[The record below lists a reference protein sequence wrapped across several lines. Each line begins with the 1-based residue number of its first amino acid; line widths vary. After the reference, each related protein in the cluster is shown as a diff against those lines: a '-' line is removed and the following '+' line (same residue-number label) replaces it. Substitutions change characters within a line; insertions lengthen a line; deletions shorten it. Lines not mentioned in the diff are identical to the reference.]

1 MDIYEGTKSDYN
13 IRKKDRGIMENGK
26 AKNRP
31 LARYISIGLLLGL
44 SFGAGMKN
52 IPAGIGIGLALG
64 AMFYQLSRNKSD
76 KGKDD
81 GEGKNNTP
89 TD

>member
-1 MDIYEGTKSDYN
+1 
-13 IRKKDRGIMENGK
+13 MESKK
-26 AKNRP
+26 AKNRT
-31 LARYISIGLLLGL
+31 LARYIAIGLLLGL
-44 SFGAGMKN
+44 SLGAGMKN

-81 GEGKNNTP
+81 GAGKNKSINQWLKIAIT
-89 TD
+89 TLLYYLSMHYNI

>member
-1 MDIYEGTKSDYN
+1 
-13 IRKKDRGIMENGK
+13 MEHGK
-26 AKNRP
+26 ARNRT
-31 LARYISIGLLLGL
+31 LARYIAIGLLLGL
-44 SFGAGMKN
+44 SLGAGMKN

-81 GEGKNNTP
+81 GAGKNNTP

>member
-1 MDIYEGTKSDYN
+1 
-13 IRKKDRGIMENGK
+13 MENGK
-26 AKNRP
+26 AKDRP
-31 LARYISIGLLLGL
+31 LARYIAIGLLLGL

-52 IPAGIGIGLALG
+52 IPIGIVLGLALG
-64 AMFYQLSRNKSD
+64 SMLYQLSRNKSD

>member
-1 MDIYEGTKSDYN
+1 
-13 IRKKDRGIMENGK
+13 MEHGK
-26 AKNRP
+26 AKNRT
-31 LARYISIGLLLGL
+31 LARYIAIGLLLGL

-76 KGKDD
+76 KRKEDKR
-81 GEGKNNTP
+81 KNNDL

>member
-1 MDIYEGTKSDYN
+1 
-13 IRKKDRGIMENGK
+13 MEHGK
-26 AKNRP
+26 ARNRT
-31 LARYISIGLLLGL
+31 LARYIAIGLLLGL
-44 SFGAGMKN
+44 SLGAGMKN

-76 KGKDD
+76 KRKEDKR
-81 GEGKNNTP
+81 KNNDL